1 MGGGVVSFLCV
12 CINETCNPQRDLASL
27 LLSLGLTG
35 EALDIFEKLEMWE
48 DAIMCYQKMGK
59 MEKV

>member
-1 MGGGVVSFLCV
+1 M
-12 CINETCNPQRDLASL
+12 

-48 DAIMCYQKMGK
+48 DAIACYQRMGK
-59 MEKV
+59 IEKVQTVFVLVPFFLHLNFKKYNHHF